1 MKLIKIN
8 SLIVFLVFL
17 IASSQTLAWDIY
29 ECEKNLLMSTLV
41 GVKKGNDGY
50 YWIAYEDGNQLSQWR
65 EWGKEWDDI
74 LKEKIKP
81 DWKYPKEN
89 VAKADGLITAFM
101 RQPGYPKDFH
111 SIVLDTVN
119 GVVFYTVKQSSL
131 KYTTSGNCKQ
141 IVSNNEPI

>member
-1 MKLIKIN
+1 
-8 SLIVFLVFL
+8 
-17 IASSQTLAWDIY
+17 
-29 ECEKNLLMSTLV
+29 MSTLV

-65 EWGKEWDDI
+65 EWGREWDDI

-131 KYTTSGNCKQ
+131 KYTTSGNCNQ
-141 IVSNNEPI
+141 IVSNNDPI